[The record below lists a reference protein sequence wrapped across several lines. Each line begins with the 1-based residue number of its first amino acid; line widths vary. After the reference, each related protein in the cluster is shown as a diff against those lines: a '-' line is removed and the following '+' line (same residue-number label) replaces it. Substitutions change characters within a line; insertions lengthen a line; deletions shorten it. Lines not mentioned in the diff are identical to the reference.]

1 MNWAWAAS
9 LDQIWR
15 SPSFPMWLTLSAAAF
30 FGIIVFFM
38 LLRTEQSVAG
48 GALAVITLLSL
59 GIAVASVLRG
69 YEPVARTA
77 SAESVSAPAITPTLA
92 ALSCVDDL

>member
-30 FGIIVFFM
+30 VGIIVFFM
-38 LLRTEQSVAG
+38 LLRTEQSVA
-48 GALAVITLLSL
+48 S
-59 GIAVASVLRG
+59 
-69 YEPVARTA
+69 
-77 SAESVSAPAITPTLA
+77 
-92 ALSCVDDL
+92 